1 MGISGLRLCA
11 GRWIILGFFA
21 LCPLQSSLGQPLHL
35 AFETSA
41 TLSSA
46 TRIENLDVRWTRL
59 DFLLSH
65 LSLRK
70 SDGNWLSIKGWTE
83 YLSLCGDRATIHID
97 NIPAGKY
104 THLKFAVGVDPATNN
119 SNPFQYPPEH
129 PLNPNLNNLHW
140 GWQGGYIF
148 AALEGHFRPS
158 NSDNGMSWTGFSYH
172 VGGDGNE
179 VWVELPFP
187 DAPEFSD
194 ASGRRAPP
202 IHFKCQVEPE
212 IIFAAASGID
222 AMSGNTSTHSRDGD
236 PVLTSLRAILPHAF
250 QLFPATEIE
259 RGMDSPS
266 HFPTGGSALT
276 RGAPSE
282 GAARTFIRIPDHFP
296 KPSLSPDNPLT
307 VEGVELGRRL
317 FHDPILSGDNSQAC
331 LDCHRPQAAFTDPE
345 KIFSIGID
353 GKSGRRNAMPLF
365 NLAWASD
372 FFWDGRAP
380 DLRTQVL
387 MPIQDPLE
395 MHADLNQVVSK
406 LSAIPEYRN
415 AFSNAF
421 LDGRVSAHNIAL
433 ALEQFLMTLV
443 SADSRFDSAMKGKTQ
458 LSDQERKG
466 LQLFVTEYDPSK
478 NLYGADCF
486 HCHGG
491 PLFTNHQFANNG
503 LPPKGEGNRIDLGR
517 GEVTGVPADS
527 GQFKV
532 PSLRNVE
539 LTAPYMHDGRFATLE
554 QVVDHYNS
562 GVYRSD
568 TLDPNLAKHPDTGLR
583 LSDADKA
590 ALVAFMKTLTDPAY
604 SGNPS
609 GDTKSS
615 PARDVARATEPIT
628 IQSP

>member
-1 MGISGLRLCA
+1 MGISSLRLCA
-11 GRWIILGFFA
+11 GRWIVPGIFA
-21 LCPLQSSLGQPLHL
+21 LSSIQLTSGQPLHL
-35 AFETSA
+35 AFETAVTESG
-41 TLSSA
+41 A
-46 TRIENLDVRWTRL
+46 TRIENLEVRWSRL

-70 SDGNWLSIKGWTE
+70 TDGNWLSIKGWTE
-83 YLSLCGDRATIHID
+83 YLSLCGERASIQVD
-97 NIPAGKY
+97 NIPSGEY
-104 THLKFAVGVDPATNN
+104 THIKFAVGLDPATNS
-119 SNPFQYPPEH
+119 SNPFQYPPDH

-158 NSDNGMSWTGFSYH
+158 MPDNSDSGKPWTGFSYH
-172 VGGDGNE
+172 LGGDGNE

-187 DAPEFSD
+187 DAPEFSE
-194 ASGRRAPP
+194 ASGRPEQL
-202 IHFKCQVEPE
+202 HFSCQVEPG
-212 IIFAAASGID
+212 IIFGSASGID
-222 AMSGNTSTHSRDGD
+222 GMAGNTSTHSREGD
-236 PVLTSLRAILPHAF
+236 PVLKSLRAILPHAF
-250 QLFPATEIE
+250 QLLPATALS
-259 RGMDSPS
+259 RDSLPLS
-266 HFPTGGSALT
+266 DAGGSGPAT
-276 RGAPSE
+276 GTPSE
-282 GAARTFIRIPDHFP
+282 SAARTFIRIPDHFP
-296 KPSLSPDNPLT
+296 RPSLPPDNPLT
-307 VEGVELGRRL
+307 VEGVDLGRRL
-317 FHDPILSGDNSQAC
+317 FHDPILSGDNSQSC
-331 LDCHRPQAAFTDPE
+331 VDCHQPQSAFTDPG
-345 KIFSIGID
+345 KILSIGID

-387 MPIQDPLE
+387 MPVQDPLE
-395 MHADLNQVVSK
+395 MHADLNQVVSRI
-406 LSAIPEYRN
+406 SANPDYSH
-415 AFSNAF
+415 AFSHTF
-421 LDGRVSAHNIAL
+421 LDGRVSARNIAL

-443 SADSRFDSAMKGKTQ
+443 SADSRFDSAMKGKAQ
-458 LSDQERKG
+458 LSDQERLG
-466 LQLFVTEYDPSK
+466 LQLFVTEYDPSR

-503 LPPKGEGNRIDLGR
+503 LPPVDGGDVIDLGR
-517 GEVTGVPADS
+517 GEVTGDPLDY
-527 GQFKV
+527 GLFKV

-583 LSDADKA
+583 LTDSEKA

-604 SGNPS
+604 ITDPS
-609 GDTKSS
+609 GDRNSS
-615 PARDVARATEPIT
+615 TARDVARVTEPGFKES
-628 IQSP
+628 Q